1 MKNSYKQSLL
11 DKNQFSVEW
20 EVVPGRGAFEKAQ
33 EDFIVKAEQAAKSGK
48 IHALTITD
56 NPGGNPSVSAEI
68 MSLEVSKLGLQPMV
82 YFTCKDKSRNELENL
97 LYGLERIKVANLLV
111 MSGDYPAAG
120 FQGRSRPVYDL
131 DPVHVLQLIREM
143 NEGLEYPGMKGPI
156 KIKPTGFFPG
166 VVVSPFKKLESE
178 QLLQYYKLKKKVD
191 AGAQFVITQ
200 TGYDARKFHELI
212 QIKKKYGFEVPF
224 IGNIY
229 ILPFGAGRAMSK
241 NMVPGCV
248 VTQKL
253 VDSLDQ
259 ERKADDKGKGDRL
272 LRGAKMYAFLKG
284 MGYDGVHVSGLGV
297 KFDDVNTVIEK
308 GEELVPNWQ
317 DVVAEFDF
325 PQKGGFYYFKRDEK
339 TGLNIEEETL
349 RLAPSK
355 APFSYTFSRMMHNLM
370 FEPDGAMFGLM
381 RKICEKA
388 DNGSVFGPF
397 FRFIERLLKVALFEC
412 MDCGDCALNDVAFL
426 CPMSQCP
433 KNQRN
438 GACGGSFEGW
448 CEVYPGEKQCV
459 WVQAYDRLKKNG
471 EQDTIEKNVVPP
483 PDWDLFHRSSWVN
496 YFLGRDHSAK
506 KIGIQPPLQKK

>member
-1 MKNSYKQSLL
+1 MENSYKQSLCNK
-11 DKNQFSVEW
+11 DQFSVDW

-33 EDFIVKAEQAAKSGK
+33 EDFVVKAEQAAKSGK
-48 IHALTITD
+48 IQALTITD

-68 MSLEVSKLGLQPMV
+68 MSIEVSKLGLQPMV

-131 DPVHVLQLIREM
+131 DPVHVLQLIGEM
-143 NEGLEYPGMKGPI
+143 NEGMEYPGMKGPI

-166 VVVSPFKKLESE
+166 VVASPFKKLESE

-200 TGYDARKFHELI
+200 TGYDARKFQELI
-212 QIKKKYGFEVPF
+212 QIKKRYGFEVPF

-229 ILPFGAGRAMSK
+229 ILPFGAGRVMSQ

-259 ERKADDKGKGDRL
+259 ERKANDKGKGDRL

-284 MGYDGVHVSGLGV
+284 MGYDGVHISGLGV
-297 KFDDVNTVIEK
+297 KFEDVNYVIEK
-308 GEELVPNWQ
+308 GEELAPNWQ
-317 DVVAEFDF
+317 DVVAEFDL
-325 PQKGGFYYFKRDEK
+325 PQKGGFYYFMKDEK
-339 TGLNIEEETL
+339 TGLNTEEEAPC
-349 RLAPSK
+349 LAPPE
-355 APFSYTFSRMMHNLM
+355 APFSYKFSRMMHNFM
-370 FEPDGAMFGLM
+370 FEPDGMMFGLM

-388 DNGSVFGPF
+388 DNGGAFGLF
-397 FRFIERLLKVALFEC
+397 SRFTERLLKTALFEC
-412 MDCGDCALNDVAFL
+412 MDCGDCALNDVAYL

-438 GACGGSFEGW
+438 GPCGGSFEGW

-459 WVQAYDRLKKNG
+459 WVQAYDRLKRNG
-471 EQDTIEKNVVPP
+471 EQDTIESNVVPP
-483 PDWDLFHRSSWVN
+483 SDWDLFHRSSWVN
-496 YFLGRDHSAK
+496 YFMGRDHSAK
-506 KIGIQPPLQKK
+506 KIGIQPPPQKK